1 MARKERIFVKTTYMY
16 DLQKLKEDAALK
28 KPEWKRFYE
37 KNLHRLKKMD
47 IEIQHLNDEVFE
59 EIDCL
64 QCGNCCRSLG
74 PMILEKDIDGMAK
87 SLRMKSSDF
96 MAKFLRKDEDND
108 WVFQQMPCP
117 FLGNDNYCAIYENRP
132 KACRE
137 YPHTDRKKFHQIYN
151 LSIKNAETCPIVFR
165 VLEKLK
171 EL

>member
-1 MARKERIFVKTTYMY
+1 MY
-16 DLQKLKEDAALK
+16 DLQKLKANATLK
-28 KPEWKRFYE
+28 APEWKRFYT
-37 KNLHRLKKMD
+37 KNLQRIKKLD
-47 IEIQHLNDEVFE
+47 KEIQQIHNETVD

-74 PMILEKDIDGMAK
+74 PMILEKDIDALSK
-87 SLRMKSSDF
+87 QLKIKPSDF
-96 MAKFLRKDEDND
+96 IEKFLRKDEDGD
-108 WVFQQMPCP
+108 FVFQRMPCP
-117 FLGNDNYCAIYENRP
+117 FLGTDNYCSVYENRP

-137 YPHTDRKKFHQIYN
+137 YPHTDRKKFHQIYA